1 MNEITMLDD
10 KAMIE
15 KLLARM
21 RARKPGMPT
30 DGIPAGKVKRFL
42 ENIGE
47 EIERTGRL
55 SREYVDQLLHQLKNG
70 EL

>member
-15 KLLARM
+15 KLLARI

-30 DGIPAGKVKRFL
+30 DGIPADKVKRFL